1 VLAAA
6 VCAVPVAWSAAGQG
20 VGTIATVAG
29 NGSGQPGA
37 DGDLATAV
45 GINHPR
51 GLAVLPDGSFLFAEP
66 FANTV
71 QRVTEDGRIYRAA
84 GTGSPGY
91 SGDGGPAVLAQLDG
105 VHGVALRVGGGV
117 VLADTAN
124 DVVRSV
130 SPEGMITTI
139 AGTGA
144 AGFSGDGGPATQ
156 ARLDAPRGIAALPD
170 GGLLIPDSSNQRI
183 RRVWPDGTITT
194 VAGTGVA
201 GFSGD
206 GGPATAA
213 QLDLPFGVAVLPGGA
228 FLVADTANS
237 RVRKVRA
244 DGTIVTVAGTGVG
257 GFSGDG
263 GPATAAELNNP
274 HAVAALPDGGFLV
287 ADTLNNR
294 VRRVTPQGVITTV
307 AGTGVAGFS
316 GDGGSASVATLDLP
330 KAVAVLPD
338 AAGFLVADS
347 ANDRV
352 RRVAVDLRP
361 RLILRMTPPRIRS
374 SAGARARLR
383 YVVSERSQA
392 VLRVKRGAR
401 VVLRVSARATAG
413 TNTLAFGRTLRAGTY
428 ALVLAATTPDGRVA
442 RATGALTVRR

>member
-1 VLAAA
+1 
-6 VCAVPVAWSAAGQG
+6 
-20 VGTIATVAG
+20 
-29 NGSGQPGA
+29 
-37 DGDLATAV
+37 
-45 GINHPR
+45 
-51 GLAVLPDGSFLFAEP
+51 
-66 FANTV
+66 
-71 QRVTEDGRIYRAA
+71 
-84 GTGSPGY
+84 
-91 SGDGGPAVLAQLDG
+91 
-105 VHGVALRVGGGV
+105 
-117 VLADTAN
+117 
-124 DVVRSV
+124 
-130 SPEGMITTI
+130 
-139 AGTGA
+139 
-144 AGFSGDGGPATQ
+144 
-156 ARLDAPRGIAALPD
+156 
-170 GGLLIPDSSNQRI
+170 
-183 RRVWPDGTITT
+183 
-194 VAGTGVA
+194 
-201 GFSGD
+201 
-206 GGPATAA
+206 
-213 QLDLPFGVAVLPGGA
+213 
-228 FLVADTANS
+228 
-237 RVRKVRA
+237 
-244 DGTIVTVAGTGVG
+244 VTVAGTGVG